1 MNDAANDK
9 RAERLLWLGLGL
21 CIAAGL
27 YLRLSVYSQSV
38 VGDEL
43 STLWIVDNHGL
54 GGVISFVS
62 GDGEISPPLYFVL
75 AWFASK
81 LGGAPELVRL
91 PSLLAGL
98 ASLPLYFLIGKRLF
112 SRGAGVVAASVAA
125 LSPFLVYFSANG
137 RSYSVMIFLL
147 LLSLLT
153 MLIAAEDGRK
163 RWWAAYALSSCLAM
177 YTHYTAAFVLI
188 AQLGWLLWLMPQAR
202 RAALISNFAAAV
214 LFLPWLP
221 GYLSDSNSSTIP
233 LLEALQ
239 GSGFDAKRTAVE
251 QLLFWKIGSG
261 TWTMHGRWDAVL
273 IACAVLAAAV
283 VVVVRLARE
292 HELTRRLRGIDPA
305 VVLVA
310 LIILS
315 TPVGALI
322 LGTFSTDVFGGR
334 NLAGSWV
341 ALPLAAGA
349 LMAAAGAAWG
359 LVLTIVLLVGV
370 GYASVELTDSSKTEI
385 PFAATAT
392 YIESRAEPGDAVVN
406 RSHLTPVPLTPLDA
420 YLDPTIPEY
429 RIGLP
434 VNDPPFLPNTV
445 EIPDPEVMLAKALK
459 GRDRIFF
466 VTVADQAPPEPGVPF
481 EVDGKQLRIPRDW
494 KVTSSRTTDGIY
506 PVTVTVLRAS
516 PP

>member
-1 MNDAANDK
+1 MNEGATDK
-9 RAERLLWLGLGL
+9 RAGRLLWVGLGL
-21 CIAAGL
+21 CVAAGL
-27 YLRLSVYSQSV
+27 FMRLSVYGQSI

-62 GDGEISPPLYFVL
+62 GDGEISPPFYFVL

-112 SRGAGVVAASVAA
+112 SQNAGIVAASVAA

-147 LLSLLT
+147 LVSLLT

-163 RWWAAYALSSCLAM
+163 RWWAGYALASCLAM

-188 AQLGWLLWLMPQAR
+188 AQLGWLLLAMPQAR
-202 RAALISNFAAAV
+202 RAALISNAAAAAF
-214 LFLPWLP
+214 FLPWLP
-221 GYLSDSNSSTIP
+221 SYFADSDSPTIP

-239 GSGFDAKRTAVE
+239 GSGFEAKQTAVE

-261 TWTMHGRWDAVL
+261 VWTMGDRWDAVL
-273 IACAVLAAAV
+273 IVAAVFAATV
-283 VVVVRLARE
+283 VVVVRLARGR
-292 HELTRRLRGIDPA
+292 ELTRRLREIDPA

-315 TPVGALI
+315 TPIGALI
-322 LGTFSTDVFGGR
+322 LGLFSTDVFGGR

-359 LVLTIVLLVGV
+359 LVCTVALLIGV

-385 PFAATAT
+385 PFSATAD
-392 YIESRAEPGDAVVN
+392 YIESEAEPGDAVVN

-420 YLDPTIPEY
+420 YLDPGIPEY

-434 VNDPPFLPNTV
+434 TSDPPFLPNTV
-445 EIPDPEVMLAKALK
+445 EVPDPEPMLREALM
-459 GRDRIFF
+459 GSDRIFF
-466 VTVADQAPPEPGVPF
+466 VTVGDQTPPEPGVPF
-481 EVDGKQLRIPRDW
+481 EVAGKLLRIPRNW
-494 KVTSSRTTDGIY
+494 TVASRRMTDGIY
-506 PVTVTVLRAS
+506 PVTVTVLERQ
-516 PP
+516 